1 MRPLHPCIMQKSRL
15 LFCTGSRSS
24 MHLPRGGYKR
34 RGLRSHSRRLLFKEP
49 EAESH
54 LHPLPFC
61 RFFVLFCL
69 PLSAS
74 TSVCLPHIKK
84 TLKVATATKVIPWEL
99 IKFACAQPRKERGKT
114 KKSKSTPDHKRP
126 KINGLLRR
134 LWDGDARVS
143 SREREE
149 GKTTTAPHCPSCSFT
164 FSSFEFDPTL
174 FCGSSLGP
182 LASSRKKVG
191 KRGSREVVAAAPT
204 LWASTLKTCR
214 ELFDQVQKTR
224 WQIEGLGAL
233 REDSLVRTR
242 QTFYVTFLSE
252 FVMWKLQCVTI
263 NLLLAEEKKS
273 HFIYW
278 TSWEASLCHRV
289 ARCWRHA
296 SWTWCN
302 VDVHRSRC
310 KTAPLTKCWRSRSA
324 ATNTVFCRLD
334 SPS

>member
-1 MRPLHPCIMQKSRL
+1 MCTASERERQK
-15 LFCTGSRSS
+15 
-24 MHLPRGGYKR
+24 
-34 RGLRSHSRRLLFKEP
+34 
-49 EAESH
+49 
-54 LHPLPFC
+54 
-61 RFFVLFCL
+61 
-69 PLSAS
+69 
-74 TSVCLPHIKK
+74 
-84 TLKVATATKVIPWEL
+84 
-99 IKFACAQPRKERGKT
+99 

-252 FVMWKLQCVTI
+252 FVMWKLQCVAI
-263 NLLLAEEKKS
+263 NLLLAEEKKVILFTELPEKL
-273 HFIYW
+273 HCA
-278 TSWEASLCHRV
+278 TESLG
-289 ARCWRHA
+289 
-296 SWTWCN
+296 
-302 VDVHRSRC
+302 VDATRAGLDVTLKCIAADAKRLRWQSADAAEVQQPTLYFVVS
-310 KTAPLTKCWRSRSA
+310 TAPLNWPMRA
-324 ATNTVFCRLD
+324 VFVFKLV
-334 SPS
+334 SFN